1 LAANTSLYLLIA
13 DDKSVVQQQRQEN
26 MMTRNNTIAAILAY
40 VVATG
45 AATSMVMSPS
55 FAGPAEEAA
64 QDYEGWRAAQKAT
77 AEQQSQTQQAQT
89 RNGISHAFRG
99 EALAPRAKIG
109 LPQARATA
117 LAARPGR
124 VVDEE
129 LEHERGGS
137 GLRYSFDIKNGSVTY
152 EVGVDAMTGRV
163 LENGVD
169 RD

>member
-1 LAANTSLYLLIA
+1 LAANSALYLLIA
-13 DDKSVVQQQRQEN
+13 DDKSVVQQQRQEST
-26 MMTRNNTIAAILAY
+26 MTRNNTIAAILAY
-40 VVATG
+40 VIAAG

-64 QDYEGWRAAQKAT
+64 QDFEGWRAAQKAA
-77 AEQQSQTQQAQT
+77 AEQQAQT
-89 RNGISHAFRG
+89 SGISHAFRG
-99 EALAPRAKIG
+99 EALAPRAKIS

-117 LAARPGR
+117 LATRPGR

>member
-1 LAANTSLYLLIA
+1 
-13 DDKSVVQQQRQEN
+13 
-26 MMTRNNTIAAILAY
+26 MTRNNTFAAILAY
-40 VVATG
+40 VIATG
-45 AATSMVMSPS
+45 GATSMVVSPT

-64 QDYEGWRAAQKAT
+64 QDFEGWRAAQKA
-77 AEQQSQTQQAQT
+77 AQEAATQQTET
-89 RNGISHAFRG
+89 RHGISPASRG
-99 EALAPRAKIG
+99 EASAARARIS
-109 LPQARATA
+109 LPQARTIAHAT
-117 LAARPGR
+117 RPGEI
-124 VVDEE
+124 VDEE

>member
-1 LAANTSLYLLIA
+1 VQLSLAT
-13 DDKSVVQQQRQEN
+13 
-26 MMTRNNTIAAILAY
+26 
-40 VVATG
+40 
-45 AATSMVMSPS
+45 
-55 FAGPAEEAA
+55 
-64 QDYEGWRAAQKAT
+64 
-77 AEQQSQTQQAQT
+77 
-89 RNGISHAFRG
+89 
-99 EALAPRAKIG
+99 
-109 LPQARATA
+109 
-117 LAARPGR
+117 RPGR